1 MALQR
6 IGKGRFRDFAS
17 QLYDELREAGGF
29 LPFTDASPSEAINE
43 RFGVSKK
50 TFKRAVGTLYKDR
63 KIALA
68 DDGIT
73 VKHYGFTASS
83 PQRRHPA

>member
-68 DDGIT
+68 DDGIHLNKARNRG
-73 VKHYGFTASS
+73 V
-83 PQRRHPA
+83 R